1 MTKQFSEEQLAAIRA
16 RAPLVTVSAGAGSGK
31 TTVLVERFID
41 LVQRDGI
48 SPLEIL
54 AITFTE
60 KAAAEMKERI
70 VRRFE
75 ERGDTASRRLAEA
88 AYIST
93 IHGFC
98 SRILREHPVAAPL
111 DPSFRGMDEVTRNVF
126 LDEYLEQ
133 LYKDDWYVD
142 TEPLITKRF
151 ESMRPRLFELIM
163 DAAFMPD
170 EFGTAVAGE
179 AGLTLEE
186 HVAAA
191 VERTR
196 GYWDERWD
204 VARRSLLET
213 EALIAGATV
222 GGDKSRASHG
232 IVCGLIARLHHVS
245 DRDANL
251 AKQFLGNAGFT
262 AYVRDGSAEAIRRVF
277 DVVKPIFKACKDL
290 DIAEIEQQER
300 ETFA

>member
-1 MTKQFSEEQLAAIRA
+1 MIPLEGSLARDDSDSSTRPAGSLGMTRFDRRSSSRRPFSEEQLAAIGA
-16 RAPLVTVSAGAGSGK
+16 RGPLVTVSAGAGSGK

-41 LVQRDGI
+41 LVQNDGV
-48 SPLEIL
+48 SPLEVL

-70 VRRFE
+70 VSRFE
-75 ERGDTASRRLAEA
+75 ERGDTANRRLAEA

-98 SRILREHPVAAPL
+98 SRILREHPLAARL
-111 DPSFRGMDEVTRNVF
+111 DPSFRVMDEVTRNVF

-170 EFGTAVAGE
+170 EFGTAVATE
-179 AGLTLEE
+179 AGLSLDE

-196 GYWDERWD
+196 AYLDEQWEI
-204 VARRSLLET
+204 ARKRLLSV
-213 EALIAGATV
+213 EALIRGAAV
-222 GGDKSRASHG
+222 SGPKSREQHATAYA
-232 IVCGLIARLHHVS
+232 LIAQLR
-245 DRDANL
+245 
-251 AKQFLGNAGFT
+251 
-262 AYVRDGSAEAIRRVF
+262 
-277 DVVKPIFKACKDL
+277 
-290 DIAEIEQQER
+290 
-300 ETFA
+300 

>member
-1 MTKQFSEEQLAAIRA
+1 MIPVEGPLVREDRDSSPPQPSAAPLGMTMFDRRSTARRPLSDEQQAAVRA

-31 TTVLVERFID
+31 TRVLVERFID
-41 LVQRDGI
+41 LVQRDDV

-75 ERGDTASRRLAEA
+75 ERGDVANRRLAEA

-98 SRILREHPVAAPL
+98 SRILREHPLAAWL
-111 DPSFRGMDEVTRNVF
+111 DPSFRVMDEVTRNVF

-170 EFGTAVAGE
+170 EFGTAVATE
-179 AGLTLEE
+179 AGLSLDE

-196 GYWDERWD
+196 AYLDEQWEI
-204 VARRSLLET
+204 ARKRLLSV
-213 EALIAGATV
+213 EALIRGAAV
-222 GGDKSRASHG
+222 SGPKSREQHATAYA
-232 IVCGLIARLHHVS
+232 LIAQLR
-245 DRDANL
+245 
-251 AKQFLGNAGFT
+251 
-262 AYVRDGSAEAIRRVF
+262 
-277 DVVKPIFKACKDL
+277 
-290 DIAEIEQQER
+290 
-300 ETFA
+300 